1 MAYANILAQII
12 QIACLQNIA
21 NRKEKYVRLSVAQ
34 AKAVRKDLLALLQK
48 GHVINLVRNKRIARE
63 TARMDETPQGSTYPG
78 TVEFS
83 KTGWTSPANE
93 PMKRIYEM

>member
-1 MAYANILAQII
+1 MAYANILVQII

-34 AKAVRKDLLALLQK
+34 AKAVPKDLLALLQK

-63 TARMDETPQGSTYPG
+63 INIAIRKLHPECQFKMSILSY
-78 TVEFS
+78 
-83 KTGWTSPANE
+83 N
-93 PMKRIYEM
+93 